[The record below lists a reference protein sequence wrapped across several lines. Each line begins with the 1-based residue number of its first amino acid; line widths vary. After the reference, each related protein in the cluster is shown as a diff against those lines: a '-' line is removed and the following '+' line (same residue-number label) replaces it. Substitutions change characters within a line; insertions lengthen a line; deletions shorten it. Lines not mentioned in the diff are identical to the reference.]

1 MHFKSIKFYNFRNI
15 NNGIVLFDK
24 DDIILEGMNGQGK
37 TNILESIYTLCYG
50 NSFRTQVS
58 REMIKHGERIMNLSA
73 IIEDED
79 DIYEVSYSLELNKR
93 KIILNGKEVKDRK
106 ELIYLFPCIVFTH
119 DDIDFIKGEPE
130 MRRKFFDQTLSM
142 YDPIYLNYIRS
153 YRNIL
158 AQRNAAIKNN
168 QISLLDIYDVKLAN
182 LGFEIIKSR
191 KTMVNEF
198 NEIFPFLYKK
208 ISGTEK
214 NITVNYRSSWEE
226 KENPNQIIE
235 YLKETHDRDIK
246 LLTTTSGIHRDR
258 FTVNDEN
265 GPLVIT
271 GSTGQIRLASLLF
284 RIAEARIFKDKTG
297 KDPILLLDDVLLE
310 LDDIK
315 RAKFLNELTSYCQ
328 AFYTFLPR
336 ESYFNEKKESII
348 EYNVCEGCLNEI

>member
-191 KTMVNEF
+191 KNMVNEF

-226 KENPNQIIE
+226 KENPNQIID

>member
-37 TNILESIYTLCYG
+37 TNILESVYTLCYG

-226 KENPNQIIE
+226 KENPNQIID

>member
-37 TNILESIYTLCYG
+37 TNILESVYTLCYG

-198 NEIFPFLYKK
+198 NEIFPYLYKK

-235 YLKETHDRDIK
+235 YLNETHDRDIK

>member
-37 TNILESIYTLCYG
+37 TNILESVYTLCYG

>member
-37 TNILESIYTLCYG
+37 TNILESVYTLCYG

-226 KENPNQIIE
+226 KENPNKIIE

>member
-15 NNGIVLFDK
+15 DNGIVLFDK

-37 TNILESIYTLCYG
+37 TNILESVYTLCYG

-328 AFYTFLPR
+328 AFYTFLLR

>member
-226 KENPNQIIE
+226 KENPNQIID

>member
-15 NNGIVLFDK
+15 DNGIVLFDK

-37 TNILESIYTLCYG
+37 TNILESVYTLCYG

>member
-1 MHFKSIKFYNFRNI
+1 
-15 NNGIVLFDK
+15 
-24 DDIILEGMNGQGK
+24 
-37 TNILESIYTLCYG
+37 
-50 NSFRTQVS
+50 
-58 REMIKHGERIMNLSA
+58 
-73 IIEDED
+73 
-79 DIYEVSYSLELNKR
+79 
-93 KIILNGKEVKDRK
+93 
-106 ELIYLFPCIVFTH
+106 
-119 DDIDFIKGEPE
+119 

-315 RAKFLNELTSYCQ
+315 RARFLEELTSYCQ

>member
-37 TNILESIYTLCYG
+37 TNILESVYTLCYG

-182 LGFEIIKSR
+182 IGFEIIKSR

-226 KENPNQIIE
+226 KENPNQIID

>member
-37 TNILESIYTLCYG
+37 TNILESVYTLCYG

-208 ISGTEK
+208 ISETEK

>member
-37 TNILESIYTLCYG
+37 TNILESVYTLCYG

-73 IIEDED
+73 IIVDED

>member
-15 NNGIVLFDK
+15 NNGIVLFNK

-37 TNILESIYTLCYG
+37 TNILESVYTLCYG

>member
-37 TNILESIYTLCYG
+37 TNILESVYTLCYG

-182 LGFEIIKSR
+182 LGYEIIKSR

-198 NEIFPFLYKK
+198 NEIFPLLYKK

>member
-37 TNILESIYTLCYG
+37 TNILESVYTLCYG

-58 REMIKHGERIMNLSA
+58 REMIKHGGRIMNLSA

>member
-37 TNILESIYTLCYG
+37 TNILESVYTLCYG

-198 NEIFPFLYKK
+198 NEIFPLLYKK

-348 EYNVCEGCLNEI
+348 EYNVCEGNLNEI